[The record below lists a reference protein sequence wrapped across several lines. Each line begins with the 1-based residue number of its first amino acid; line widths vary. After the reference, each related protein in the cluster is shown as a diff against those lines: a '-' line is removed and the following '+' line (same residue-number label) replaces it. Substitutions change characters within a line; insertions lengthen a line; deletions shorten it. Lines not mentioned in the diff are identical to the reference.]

1 MYFIR
6 FIITFILFCFETN
19 FIDKKC
25 NQSDNAFCSFI
36 ELIYILSILPIGI
49 SFFVLKW
56 NIIMWVHMPLLLL
69 IVSYLAV
76 NHIIDYIETTKS
88 NKEYAAKQEKIKDHM
103 KWVREHKKGI
113 IK

>member
-25 NQSDNAFCSFI
+25 NPSDNAFCSFI

-56 NIIMWVHMPLLLL
+56 NIIMWVHAPILLL
-69 IVSYLAV
+69 ILIYLLINYI
-76 NHIIDYIETTKS
+76 NHYNKI
-88 NKEYAAKQEKIKDHM
+88 KEYNKKIKDEQKKIKDHM
-103 KWVREHKKGI
+103 KRVREHKKGI